1 MPQTF
6 LCQIVPNPLFS
17 TQTLNFEFYVTAD
30 KKAEYIK
37 PSVKRRIRYFAY
49 KIPVETSLQ
58 NVIYLL
64 QTVKIFI
71 QHIKQQKMTVYF
83 QTLKVEISSYKD
95 IKRPEL
101 NKNRSFYIISSPE
114 KFNSDQEIVFFWTLN
129 LSLPYPKN

>member
-1 MPQTF
+1 MSDSSK
-6 LCQIVPNPLFS
+6 S
-17 TQTLNFEFYVTAD
+17 TQTLNSEFYVTAD

-37 PSVKRRIRYFAY
+37 PSVKRRIRYFAAD
-49 KIPVETSLQ
+49 TSHTKYQKKQKLQ

-83 QTLKVEISSYKD
+83 QTLKVEISSYED

-101 NKNRSFYIISSPE
+101 NKNGSFYIISSPE
-114 KFNSDQEIVFFWTLN
+114 KFNSDQETLFFW
-129 LSLPYPKN
+129 S

>member
-1 MPQTF
+1 M

-17 TQTLNFEFYVTAD
+17 TQTLNSEFYVTAD

-37 PSVKRRIRYFAY
+37 PSVKRRIRYFAAD
-49 KIPVETSLQ
+49 TSHTKYQKKQKLQ

-101 NKNRSFYIISSPE
+101 KKTGSFYIISSPE
-114 KFNSDQEIVFFWTLN
+114 KFNSDQEIVFFWT
-129 LSLPYPKN
+129 